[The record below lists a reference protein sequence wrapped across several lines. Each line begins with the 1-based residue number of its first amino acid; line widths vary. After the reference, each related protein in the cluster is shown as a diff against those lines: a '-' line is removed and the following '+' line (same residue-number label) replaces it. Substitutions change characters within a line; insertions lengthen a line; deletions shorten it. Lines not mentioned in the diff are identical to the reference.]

1 MRKPYT
7 LVEILVTVS
16 IIGILT
22 ATGLG
27 VTSYVRN
34 KIADTQT
41 RTTIKLI
48 EMALLKYYEK
58 NSVYP
63 IMENGS
69 NGAFLHLPKISKD
82 DWTDVI
88 DSQVR
93 PSLWG
98 YFNDVTLQTNPGN
111 AKIRGIKLEYD
122 SSDKK
127 YYVLDGW
134 NRRLIYSNPGCFN
147 NNSYDLISLGG
158 DDCAGSDSN
167 KTRIKFFAGQNFTNS
182 NSDKTPK
189 DEVKAFLDSNYP
201 DELGDDITNFS
212 RN

>member
-48 EMALLKYYEK
+48 EMALLKYRETFSYYPEMMTDAQFIMDKVDFSKTSSSDPYYYK
-58 NSVYP
+58 N
-63 IMENGS
+63 
-69 NGAFLHLPKISKD
+69 
-82 DWTDVI
+82 T
-88 DSQVR
+88 
-93 PSLWG
+93 LWG
-98 YFNDVTLQTNPGN
+98 VFNDVSIDNSGN
-111 AKIRGIKLEYD
+111 NHKIRGIRMTTDGSRCKI
-122 SSDKK
+122 
-127 YYVLDGW
+127 LDGW
-134 NRRLIYSNPGCFN
+134 GRPIIYLKPGVFN
-147 NNSYDLISLGG
+147 SETFDLISFGG
-158 DDCAGSDSN
+158 DKEAGDGSASASTFKSRD
-167 KTRIKFFAGQNFTNS
+167 NF
-182 NSDKTPK
+182 K
-189 DEVKAFLDSNYP
+189 DNYP

-212 RN
+212 RY